1 MKISNHPHSEYGRR
15 VIIHSDEDITRV
27 PLFQVKGHLDRLEPE
42 IKGLKKVYEEG
53 GYLSAYGSI
62 NCCTDESLRKR
73 VWELVAKLKVYKPK
87 MFILIGIGGSNL
99 GTMAIYEALCG
110 LLPSQEIELY
120 CADTVDPDYN
130 GQLLKKA
137 RVILAAGHKIIINV
151 VSKSGSTTETIAN
164 FILFKSLLQEYHPDS
179 YHEYIVATTDEG
191 SNLWSIAEQEQYHRL
206 SVPRLVGGRY
216 SVFSAVG
223 LFPLACMG
231 IDIDAI
237 HEGARNAVQA
247 CLTKG
252 EHNPAA
258 ISASILCEQ
267 YGKGNIIHDLFIFAK
282 QLESVGKWY
291 RQLVGESL
299 GKENKEGVRIGMMP
313 TVSIGTIDLHSV
325 GQLYFGG
332 PSVRFTTFITVDQ
345 WAEDEKIPMDK
356 QCEKLVA
363 NVCGK
368 TVSCIMAAIRDG
380 VQKAYKESALPYQHI
395 VLPAITPHIIGY
407 LLQLQMIETIY
418 LGYLFQVNPFNQPQV
433 EQYKEI
439 TRKILANG

>member
-1 MKISNHPHSEYGRR
+1 MKRP
-15 VIIHSDEDITRV
+15 IIHSGEDTTQV
-27 PLFQVKGHLDRLEPE
+27 PLFQVKEHLNRLEPE
-42 IKGLKKVYEEG
+42 IKGLRKVFKEG
-53 GYLSAYGSI
+53 SYLSAYGSI
-62 NCCTDESLRKR
+62 NCCADEAVRKQ
-73 VWELVAKLKVYKPK
+73 VEELVERLKSHNPK
-87 MFILIGIGGSNL
+87 MVILIGIGGSNL
-99 GTMAIYEALCG
+99 GTMAIYEALYG
-110 LLPSQEIELY
+110 LLPSQEMKLY

-130 GQLLKKA
+130 AQLIQKA
-137 RVILAAGHKIIINV
+137 KELLAAGHKIILNV

-164 FILFKSLLQEYHPDS
+164 FMLFKSLLEKYHPDS

-191 SNLWSIAEQEQYHRL
+191 SNLWQLAEQKKYHRL
-206 SVPRLVGGRY
+206 KIPTLVGGRY

-231 IDIDAI
+231 IDIAALY
-237 HEGARNAVQA
+237 EGARDAVHE
-247 CLTKG
+247 CLKEG

-258 ISASILCEQ
+258 ISASVLCEQ
-267 YGKGNIIHDLFIFAK
+267 YGNGRIIHDLFIFAK
-282 QLESVGKWY
+282 QLEGVGKWY

-332 PSVRFTTFITVDQ
+332 PSVRFTTFISVNC
-345 WAEDEKIPMDK
+345 WAEDEKIPLNRE
-356 QCEKLVA
+356 CEKLVA

-368 TVSCIMAAIRDG
+368 NVSYIMAAIRDG

-395 VLPAITPHIIGY
+395 VLPAITPHTIGY
-407 LLQLQMIETIY
+407 LLQFQMIETLY

-439 TRKILANG
+439 TREILANG